1 MNHNCLFIS
10 LKPGEER
17 KKLEEEKG
25 IIMRFVIGHRWDF
38 IWVQSSF
45 RWKFTF
51 LYSANMKKPVSYGL
65 CFNKLLRCKQLDEAF
80 CCLGLYSPDTSFIVY
95 NLIASYIVFSTWS
108 GILLNFLPIQLTVL
122 PQGVSLIG
130 LLKQKAESTVTFW
143 GWYYPQSF
151 SLSALCIYVLFD
163 KSIHTRVF
171 FPATLVF
178 CFDF

>member
-1 MNHNCLFIS
+1 MNHYWFFIC

-25 IIMRFVIGHRWDF
+25 IIMRFVIGHRW
-38 IWVQSSF
+38 V
-45 RWKFTF
+45 
-51 LYSANMKKPVSYGL
+51 LYLTSKLVYVEVHFSVSCGL
-65 CFNKLLRCKQLDEAF
+65 CFNKLLRYKQLDEAF
-80 CCLGLYSPDTSFIVY
+80 CCLGLYSPDTSFIVFVY

-130 LLKQKAESTVTFW
+130 LLRQKTESMVTFW
-143 GWYYPQSF
+143 GWYYPQSC

-171 FPATLVF
+171 FPATLVY